1 VETRG
6 ATRANKR
13 RKSPPGSSATSF
25 RLSIESTKNERD
37 NSRDNLDASIDRL
50 ADYLED
56 SILLP
61 KKMSY
66 MAEMMYT

>member
-1 VETRG
+1 MTNCVQQ
-6 ATRANKR
+6 
-13 RKSPPGSSATSF
+13 SIATS
-25 RLSIESTKNERD
+25 ENVKDKAHDT
-37 NSRDNLDASIDRL
+37 LDASIDRL

-61 KKMSY
+61 KKMSF

>member
-1 VETRG
+1 MKGFQQSVGSVEDGRD
-6 ATRANKR
+6 
-13 RKSPPGSSATSF
+13 KSH
-25 RLSIESTKNERD
+25 
-37 NSRDNLDASIDRL
+37 DNLDASIDRL